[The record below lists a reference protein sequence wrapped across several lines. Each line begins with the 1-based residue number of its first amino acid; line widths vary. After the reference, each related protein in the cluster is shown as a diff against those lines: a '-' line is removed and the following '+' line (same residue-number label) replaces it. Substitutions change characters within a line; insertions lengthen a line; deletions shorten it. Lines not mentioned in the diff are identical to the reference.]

1 MKNFVVTYS
10 KPWDFRK
17 LEEMRLDRQEAIYL
31 FRAAEEEKRANIRR
45 QMGKEEIYFLD
56 YAPSY
61 FDEKANDAIYFQALS
76 DYVVK
81 L

>member
-1 MKNFVVTYS
+1 MG
-10 KPWDFRK
+10 
-17 LEEMRLDRQEAIYL
+17 LEQNEAVYL
-31 FRAAEEEKRANIRR
+31 FRAAEEEKRAMIRR

-61 FDEKANDAIYFQALS
+61 FDEKANDAIYSQALS